1 MDSQRIVTG
10 QLQGHIN
17 VVDDNIM
24 VLSKGKTADFP
35 LLIPFA
41 MQQNLITSGEQG
53 GVDTVM
59 VFLTA
64 FLVSNKVVSSYP
76 ITRLQTR
83 LQFLNKIIVRIY
95 SVRESLQCP
104 GMLGFRP
111 NNKSC
116 GVNPVEV

>member
-1 MDSQRIVTG
+1 
-10 QLQGHIN
+10 
-17 VVDDNIM
+17 
-24 VLSKGKTADFP
+24 
-35 LLIPFA
+35 
-41 MQQNLITSGEQG
+41 MQQNLISSGEQG

-95 SVRESLQCP
+95 SVRESLQYP

-111 NNKSC
+111 NNNSC
-116 GVNPVEV
+116 GVNPVV